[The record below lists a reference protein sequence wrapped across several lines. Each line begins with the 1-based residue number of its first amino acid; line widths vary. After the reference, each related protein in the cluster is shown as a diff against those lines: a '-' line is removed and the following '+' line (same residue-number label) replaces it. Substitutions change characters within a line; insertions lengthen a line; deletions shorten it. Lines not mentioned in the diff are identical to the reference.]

1 MCHMLGQTR
10 EGIIGRHLSD
20 FVPTESAAIA
30 RDLAAKGAWRG
41 TYQLTRGDGSRVE
54 LEWNISAH
62 SVPGVRLAI
71 VTDISERQGH
81 EAERERLLMGERQ
94 AREDAERA
102 NRLKD
107 DFLAT
112 LSHELRTPL
121 NAIVGWSEI
130 LRSGNLS
137 EKELAEAVEAID
149 RNAKAQSQL
158 ISDLLDVSR
167 ITSGKLRLDARPIDL
182 VETINEALEALV
194 NAVQAK
200 EINLQRDLH
209 SDASAIVGDP
219 QRIQQVLWNLVNN
232 AVKFT
237 PRGGTIRVSLDR
249 EDSYARI
256 TVKDTG
262 QGIKPDFLPYIF
274 ERFRQE
280 DATSKRNQGGL
291 GLGLAIVKH
300 LVEMHGGTVAAESE
314 GEGRG
319 SSFVV
324 RIPVAA
330 MRPEVQAVTVS
341 HGTPANASAATR
353 AFSPS
358 TLRGVRVMI
367 VEDDDDARTLL
378 KRSLVK
384 AGADVL
390 DAATVTIALD
400 LLGSFRPNVLI
411 SDVGMPDLDGYDL
424 IREVRARGLTP
435 GDLPAIALTAFARSE
450 DEERSL
456 QAGFQVHLS
465 KPVDQNQL
473 IAAVGSV
480 VTGNEL
486 QSASG
491 RQPAEHSD

>member
-1 MCHMLGQTR
+1 
-10 EGIIGRHLSD
+10 
-20 FVPTESAAIA
+20 
-30 RDLAAKGAWRG
+30 
-41 TYQLTRGDGSRVE
+41 
-54 LEWNISAH
+54 
-62 SVPGVRLAI
+62 
-71 VTDISERQGH
+71 
-81 EAERERLLMGERQ
+81 
-94 AREDAERA
+94 
-102 NRLKD
+102 
-107 DFLAT
+107 
-112 LSHELRTPL
+112 
-121 NAIVGWSEI
+121 
-130 LRSGNLS
+130 
-137 EKELAEAVEAID
+137 
-149 RNAKAQSQL
+149 
-158 ISDLLDVSR
+158 
-167 ITSGKLRLDARPIDL
+167 
-182 VETINEALEALV
+182 
-194 NAVQAK
+194 
-200 EINLQRDLH
+200 
-209 SDASAIVGDP
+209 
-219 QRIQQVLWNLVNN
+219 
-232 AVKFT
+232 
-237 PRGGTIRVSLDR
+237 
-249 EDSYARI
+249 
-256 TVKDTG
+256 
-262 QGIKPDFLPYIF
+262 
-274 ERFRQE
+274 
-280 DATSKRNQGGL
+280 
-291 GLGLAIVKH
+291 
-300 LVEMHGGTVAAESE
+300 
-314 GEGRG
+314 
-319 SSFVV
+319 VV